1 MTRTARDALVPVG
14 FVLGAGLGGF
24 VDGIVLHQILQWH
37 NMVSGIHPVVDLVSA
52 KVNMFWDGLFH
63 AGVWLLTL
71 WGIILLW
78 RVAPMRQAGDGYVL
92 SGSMLGG
99 WGLFNIL
106 EGAINHLGLGLHHVH
121 EYSLHRNGW
130 DWGFQLFGVLLVV
143 LGWLVMRRGRAADGY
158 GCGREE
164 GCVDSGG

>member
-1 MTRTARDALVPVG
+1 MTRTARDALVPAG

-99 WGLFNIL
+99 GVFSTSWKAPSTIWGWACITSMNTASTGMAGTGGFSCS
-106 EGAINHLGLGLHHVH
+106 ACCSWCWDGL
-121 EYSLHRNGW
+121 
-130 DWGFQLFGVLLVV
+130 
-143 LGWLVMRRGRAADGY
+143 
-158 GCGREE
+158 
-164 GCVDSGG
+164 